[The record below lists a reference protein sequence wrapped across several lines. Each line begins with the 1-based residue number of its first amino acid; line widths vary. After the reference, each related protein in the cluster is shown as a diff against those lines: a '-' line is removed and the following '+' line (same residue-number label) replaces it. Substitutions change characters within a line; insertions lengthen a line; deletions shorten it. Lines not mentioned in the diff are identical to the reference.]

1 MDPRVAEYASI
12 AESQRSF
19 VILCPVPV
27 GTGAARLGK
36 LNKRNP
42 DTGK

>member
-1 MDPRVAEYASI
+1 MAPQVAEYASI

-27 GTGAARLGK
+27 GTAAARLGK
-36 LNKRNP
+36 QNRRNP

>member
-1 MDPRVAEYASI
+1 MDPQVAEYASI
-12 AESQRSF
+12 AASQRSF
-19 VILCPVPV
+19 VILCPVPA

-36 LNKRNP
+36 LNRRNP